1 MDKFDSST
9 PLNKAF
15 NGSKKT
21 IYSKDLAFRAAK
33 VTIVL
38 KTGAQ
43 VLGFLVTILLVKILS
58 EQEYGAYNT
67 FISSI
72 SVIGSIFSLGI
83 GNTLQ
88 RYIPK
93 YIKNEEFILAKK
105 IVHYAFFARFISLCI
120 ICLFGYIYRMEIA
133 TWMNISEYIA
143 AVVPFIFV
151 VILHFQS
158 RLLGSILIACLFQG
172 VNQSAQITLVL
183 TKVVLYM
190 YLSINNVDLVAI
202 LIADLVAYGFMMI
215 VIILGYVK
223 YIKPLNGGRKIFDQ
237 EERKDILKY
246 AAFNNLNDVGL
257 VSLGRDIDVIFLA
270 SMVDVIS
277 AGAYAFANRISHT
290 LKQISPVS
298 YFIDIIRPLFFTLD
312 ATNEKDK
319 INLYFN
325 LLLKLNYLF
334 ELPMMC
340 GLYVMYPYVIEY
352 VFDGKYVEYRLLST
366 LAFSIVAVT
375 SFGMYV
381 GLVAQ
386 LKLRADIIFYSKLFA
401 IINVVGNLILI
412 PMYGVY
418 GAIVS
423 TMISILG
430 KDLFV
435 FYFVKK
441 DISIKPFLRFF
452 IASITY
458 WATIGIVSDFI
469 VEKIGL
475 SLLSGALGATFCLL
489 SYLLFIQFNIFTH
502 GEIKAINNIS
512 KNNGNKLKI
521 IGL

>member
-1 MDKFDSST
+1 
-9 PLNKAF
+9 
-15 NGSKKT
+15 
-21 IYSKDLAFRAAK
+21 
-33 VTIVL
+33 
-38 KTGAQ
+38 
-43 VLGFLVTILLVKILS
+43 
-58 EQEYGAYNT
+58 
-67 FISSI
+67 
-72 SVIGSIFSLGI
+72 
-83 GNTLQ
+83 
-88 RYIPK
+88 
-93 YIKNEEFILAKK
+93 
-105 IVHYAFFARFISLCI
+105 
-120 ICLFGYIYRMEIA
+120 
-133 TWMNISEYIA
+133 
-143 AVVPFIFV
+143 
-151 VILHFQS
+151 
-158 RLLGSILIACLFQG
+158 
-172 VNQSAQITLVL
+172 
-183 TKVVLYM
+183 
-190 YLSINNVDLVAI
+190 
-202 LIADLVAYGFMMI
+202 
-215 VIILGYVK
+215 
-223 YIKPLNGGRKIFDQ
+223 
-237 EERKDILKY
+237 
-246 AAFNNLNDVGL
+246 
-257 VSLGRDIDVIFLA
+257 
-270 SMVDVIS
+270 
-277 AGAYAFANRISHT
+277 
-290 LKQISPVS
+290 
-298 YFIDIIRPLFFTLD
+298 
-312 ATNEKDK
+312 
-319 INLYFN
+319 
-325 LLLKLNYLF
+325 
-334 ELPMMC
+334 
-340 GLYVMYPYVIEY
+340 MYPYVIEY

-502 GEIKAINNIS
+502 GEIKA

>member
-21 IYSKDLAFRAAK
+21 IYSKNLAFRAAK

-223 YIKPLNGGRKIFDQ
+223 YIKPLNGGRKNFDQ

-319 INLYFN
+319 INLF
-325 LLLKLNYLF
+325 L
-334 ELPMMC
+334 
-340 GLYVMYPYVIEY
+340 
-352 VFDGKYVEYRLLST
+352 
-366 LAFSIVAVT
+366 
-375 SFGMYV
+375 
-381 GLVAQ
+381 
-386 LKLRADIIFYSKLFA
+386 IFF
-401 IINVVGNLILI
+401 
-412 PMYGVY
+412 
-418 GAIVS
+418 
-423 TMISILG
+423 
-430 KDLFV
+430 
-435 FYFVKK
+435 
-441 DISIKPFLRFF
+441 
-452 IASITY
+452 
-458 WATIGIVSDFI
+458 
-469 VEKIGL
+469 
-475 SLLSGALGATFCLL
+475 
-489 SYLLFIQFNIFTH
+489 
-502 GEIKAINNIS
+502 
-512 KNNGNKLKI
+512 
-521 IGL
+521 